1 MLIYVPAMFASAVEP
16 AGGVVEAGVP
26 HDEPSDERHDPSEP
40 KLLAHR
46 LERRA
51 EYILPVVNEYR
62 REGRESKTKPTAK
75 TRTTLPTTK

>member
-1 MLIYVPAMFASAVEP
+1 MTILRTMLIYVPAMFASAVEP

-51 EYILPVVNEYR
+51 GKQNKYN
-62 REGRESKTKPTAK
+62 K
-75 TRTTLPTTK
+75 